1 MAAQGV
7 FVMRLRVWLE
17 LLPQRYRTR
26 PVLLSFH
33 TQVYLE
39 I

>member
-7 FVMRLRVWLE
+7 SVMRLRVWLE
-17 LLPQRYRTR
+17 LLPQRYHMR

-33 TQVYLE
+33 IQVYLE